1 MGTVLNAWSGFG
13 RGRAGGPHS
22 WVASMRQ
29 ERLRLMSAEEAR
41 QKQDKLRALRSH
53 RLTDAEI
60 DMMLAERR
68 KVRPSNGGSIWG
80 GAARG

>member
-1 MGTVLNAWSGFG
+1 
-13 RGRAGGPHS
+13 
-22 WVASMRQ
+22 MRQ
-29 ERLRLMSAEEAR
+29 ERLRLMTSEEAR

-68 KVRPSNGGSIWG
+68 KVRVRVITRWL
-80 GAARG
+80 RGRVSSSP

>member
-1 MGTVLNAWSGFG
+1 
-13 RGRAGGPHS
+13 
-22 WVASMRQ
+22 MRQ
-29 ERLRLMSAEEAR
+29 ERLRLMTSEEAR

-68 KVRPSNGGSIWG
+68 KVRVRVITMGL
-80 GAARG
+80 RGRVSSST